1 MHYITLIYIVT
12 IIISIVIAFF
22 LAHIARM
29 SSQAKIREGGKERY
43 LSASLLDEESLK
55 RTISDSIYTVVDS
68 KQRRQEIS
76 KAVSD
81 IFANELE
88 KRVEL
93 NTQELDKKYSGV
105 IEQKTQSEEI
115 AWKKYMKVL
124 SGKKETD
131 AVIRSIAEGLLVVDG
146 KGNVVMMN
154 PAAEKLLDVSKKDK
168 IGKPMLENLKKEQI
182 VSMSKTTP
190 EGKDKEIEIFSEED
204 ETKRILRSSS
214 AVIEDENGQTVG
226 MVSVL
231 SDVTKQKELDL
242 MKSMFVANVTHELR
256 TPLVAIQKS
265 ISLLLT
271 KTAGEISST
280 QEEFLALAD
289 RNLKKLSRLIDDLL
303 DLAKLE
309 AGRMQVKP
317 ASTPIGSVIK
327 DAAVSFD
334 AWANTK
340 SIKIE
345 ERVQEGLPNVN
356 IDAQR
361 VGQVLNNLIGNAI
374 KFTPH
379 GGSII
384 VEATSKDSEEIEVSV
399 QDNGPGIPKEDLDK
413 VFDRFYQTGVRN
425 LTDISGTGVGL
436 SIVKEIVGLH
446 GGKVWVESEK
456 QQGAKFIFT
465 LPLDIS

>member
-12 IIISIVIAFF
+12 ILISIAIAFF
-22 LAHIARM
+22 LSRIARM
-29 SSQAKIREGGKERY
+29 SSQAKVREGAGEGHF
-43 LSASLLDEESLK
+43 SASLLDEDALK
-55 RTISDSIYTVVDS
+55 KTISDGIYEVVDS

-76 KAVSD
+76 KAVSG
-81 IFANELE
+81 IFADELE

-93 NTQELDKKYSGV
+93 NTKELDKKYSSAM
-105 IEQKTQSEEI
+105 EQKTQSEEI

-182 VSMSKTTP
+182 VSMAKSTP
-190 EGKDKEIEIFSEED
+190 DGKDKEIEIFSEED
-204 ETKRILRSSS
+204 ETKKVLRSSS

-226 MVSVL
+226 MVAVL

-242 MKSMFVANVTHELR
+242 MKSKFVANVTHELR

-265 ISLLLT
+265 ISLLLS
-271 KTAGEISST
+271 KTAGEVSST
-280 QEEFLALAD
+280 QEEFLALAE

-317 ASTPIGSVIK
+317 APTAIGSVIK
-327 DAAVSFD
+327 DAVMSLD

-345 ERVQEGLPNVN
+345 DRVQDGLPNVN

-361 VGQVLNNLIGNAI
+361 IGQILSNLIGNAI

-379 GGSII
+379 GGGIV
-384 VEATSKDSEEIEVSV
+384 VEAVSNNMKEIEVSV
-399 QDNGPGIPKEDLDK
+399 QDNGPGISKEDLDK
-413 VFDRFYQTGVRN
+413 VFDRFYQTGERS

-436 SIVKEIVGLH
+436 SIAKEIAELH
-446 GGKVWVESEK
+446 GGKIWAESEK
-456 QQGAKFIFT
+456 KQGAKFIFT
-465 LPLDIS
+465 LPIGE

>member
-1 MHYITLIYIVT
+1 MQHITLIYIVT
-12 IIISIVIAFF
+12 ILVSIAIAFF
-22 LAHIARM
+22 LSHVARM
-29 SSQAKIREGGKERY
+29 SSQAKVREGAGERH
-43 LSASLLDEESLK
+43 LSMSLLDEDALK
-55 RTISDSIYTVVDS
+55 KTISDGICEVVES
-68 KQRRQEIS
+68 KQRRREIS

-93 NTQELDKKYSGV
+93 NTQELDKKYNSAM
-105 IEQKTQSEEI
+105 EQKTQSEEI

-124 SGKKETD
+124 AGKKETD

-154 PAAEKLLDVSKKDK
+154 PAAEKLLDVSKNDK
-168 IGKPMLENLKKEQI
+168 IGKPMLENIKKEQI
-182 VSMSKTTP
+182 ISMAKSTSG
-190 EGKDKEIEIFSEED
+190 GKDKEIEIFSEED
-204 ETKRILRSSS
+204 ETKKVLRSSS

-242 MKSMFVANVTHELR
+242 MKSKFVANVTHELR

-265 ISLLLT
+265 ISLLLS
-271 KTAGEISST
+271 KTAGDVSST
-280 QEEFLALAD
+280 QEEFLTLAD
-289 RNLKKLSRLIDDLL
+289 RNIKKLSRLIDDLL

-309 AGRMQVKP
+309 SGKMQVKP
-317 ASTPIGSVIK
+317 ALTTIGSVIRE
-327 DAAVSFD
+327 AAVSFD

-345 ERVQEGLPNVN
+345 ERVQEGLPDVN

-361 VGQVLNNLIGNAI
+361 IGQILNNLIGNAI

-379 GGSII
+379 GGMII
-384 VEATSKDSEEIEVSV
+384 VEAVSNNMKEIEVSV

-413 VFDRFYQTGVRN
+413 VFDRFYQTGERN
-425 LTDISGTGVGL
+425 LSDISGTGVGL
-436 SIVKEIVGLH
+436 SIAREIAELH
-446 GGKVWVESEK
+446 GGKIWVESEK
-456 QQGAKFIFT
+456 KQGAKFIFT
-465 LPLDIS
+465 LPIIGE